1 MATRMGSS
9 SSSLTITQT
18 TPTTLTV
25 RLECPPEQTRPDEH
39 ITWAEDVQD
48 NEGLGKKKSKCC
60 CIFHRPHAWNE
71 SSDESDGD
79 GVFVF
84 SPILLSSCF
93 SILSSHHFGFDC
105 LCAFF

>member
-79 GVFVF
+79 ETHKRNRQRRQ
-84 SPILLSSCF
+84 P
-93 SILSSHHFGFDC
+93 HHHHHDEHC
-105 LCAFF
+105 DHS